1 MAVYISYYIFSCCPG
16 KQSNK
21 LTFPQVSF
29 ISFAALIRGSIAF
42 GLVLKMVSDFKD
54 DSSEHEKPLEG
65 HEELGNFGYFKKDN
79 YANADLYCDPYKK
92 NSTGGWEHTND
103 LDNVL

>member
-1 MAVYISYYIFSCCPG
+1 MGYISEGTVFIYLGVSSVFYLWFKPISWPFIGVMICIVIAGRFMAVYISYYIFSCCPG

-42 GLVLKMVSDFKD
+42 GLVLKMVSDF
-54 DSSEHEKPLEG
+54 
-65 HEELGNFGYFKKDN
+65 
-79 YANADLYCDPYKK
+79 
-92 NSTGGWEHTND
+92 
-103 LDNVL
+103 